1 MSELWCVDL
10 GRIGYSSC
18 LSIQYKLAKLRAEGL
33 IEDTLLLLEHDP
45 VITFGRSGGEESLL
59 VPIEK
64 IKEAGIEIFYT
75 DRGGDATYH
84 GPGQLVGYP
93 IFNLGQHGKDVH
105 LFLRNIE
112 RSVMDCLSDF
122 GISSQAVPGYT
133 GVWVG
138 DEKICSIGIAV
149 RRWISYHGFAL
160 NVSPNFD
167 HWALLHPCGLVG
179 RRVTSIERLLG
190 KPISMQSV
198 KDVIVSR
205 FAQVF
210 GIKPTQIDKKTLFDR
225 IAAEEHEYEQW
236 AS

>member
-1 MSELWCVDL
+1 MQELWYTDL
-10 GRIGYSSC
+10 GKISYSTC
-18 LSIQYKLAKLRAEGL
+18 LSVQYKLAELRAKSL
-33 IEDTLLLLEHDP
+33 IEDTLLLLEHNP

-59 VPIEK
+59 APMENIR
-64 IKEAGIEIFYT
+64 EAGVEIFYT

-93 IFNLGQHGKDVH
+93 IFNLTKHGKDVH

-112 RSVMDCLSDF
+112 RAVIDCLSDF
-122 GISSQAVPGYT
+122 GISSQAVPGFT

-179 RRVTSIERLLG
+179 RKVTSIERLLG
-190 KPISMQSV
+190 KPTSMQLV
-198 KDVIVSR
+198 KEVVVHK

-210 GIKPTQIDKKTLFDR
+210 NLKPIQVNPKSLFE
-225 IAAEEHEYEQW
+225 IMAAEGMPI
-236 AS
+236 